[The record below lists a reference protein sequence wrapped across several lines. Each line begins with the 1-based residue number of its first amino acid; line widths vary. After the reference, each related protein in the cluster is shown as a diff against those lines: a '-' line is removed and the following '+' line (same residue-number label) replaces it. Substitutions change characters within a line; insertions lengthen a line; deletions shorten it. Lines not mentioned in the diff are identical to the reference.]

1 MAEHDSKP
9 LRVGIY
15 IPRDLA
21 EKLSVIIKDLGVDSI
36 SKLVQEALR
45 LYVAEHSWRI
55 GGEVVGAIGVLY
67 DHEVGH
73 IDEELTDLQHKHM
86 NTIIVATHVHIDQRN
101 CLLIIIVKG
110 SSETIKELISDI
122 EKKRGVKVV
131 RLMLI
136 PRH

>member
-1 MAEHDSKP
+1 MTEQYSKP

-21 EKLSVIIKDLGVDSI
+21 EKLSAIIKDLGVDSI

-55 GGEVVGAIGVLY
+55 GGEVFGAIGVLY

-86 NTIIVATHVHIDQRN
+86 NTIIVATHVHVDQRN
-101 CLLIIIVKG
+101 CLLIIIVRG

>member
-15 IPRDLA
+15 IPKDLA
-21 EKLSVIIKDLGVDSI
+21 ERLSVIIKDLGVDSI